1 MWTRWTFYVNVTRPW
16 HSCHVT
22 YISISVFDVT
32 LYAIYHHLQE
42 YIICKLYQR
51 ISFLIANFLLNW
63 WEFDDF
69 GSMGRIASETRT
81 KFIVTV
87 TVVLV
92 YKIIN
97 NASLIAIK
105 NDQSYQH

>member
-51 ISFLIANFLLNW
+51 ISFLIANFLLN
-63 WEFDDF
+63 
-69 GSMGRIASETRT
+69 
-81 KFIVTV
+81 V
-87 TVVLV
+87 TVVIV

-97 NASLIAIK
+97 NASIIAIK